1 VVLQHEVTQKPT
13 SATGC
18 QEAERMSKETTNL
31 EVLSNRTGFNSAV
44 RYMNKT
50 IEISGT
56 LGSSVN
62 LGDLLY
68 ERGDENLSG
77 DRGGLLLRMLLVDK
91 LGYKTVSSNLGTVA
105 GDVPVLASE
114 FEKWKAVDLVVAY
127 HHPDLGLLI
136 ANPKI
141 AEELANFGMLRK
153 RELLVVYAGKGSVPA
168 DESCQKAAELA
179 VALFEG
185 GKAKIPA
192 ELLKG
197 GFSAKKLKKAEEEKP
212 AKTRAAR
219 AEKPARAAKAVKP
232 ARGRGKAVA
241 PAPAPRESAR
251 VAPPVVTAAAPA
263 ISKGPM
269 RMTPMYSVVVSNEL
283 FHNGNVEAWKRI
295 VASYKVKYPALE
307 VYIYYEG
314 ERILDI
320 NSLFKWG
327 KVKHGSA
334 IQFAV
339 AGNDIKDVA
348 KLQRYLVQGASHQF
362 EAFLH
367 GPVNSVLRLFG

>member
-1 VVLQHEVTQKPT
+1 
-13 SATGC
+13 
-18 QEAERMSKETTNL
+18 MSRESTNL
-31 EVLSNRTGFNSAV
+31 EVLSTRAGFNSAV
-44 RYMNKT
+44 KHMNKT

-56 LGSSVN
+56 LGTSN

-68 ERGDENLSG
+68 EMGDENLSG
-77 DRGGLLLRMLLVDK
+77 ERGALLLRMLLVDK
-91 LGYKTVSSNLGTVA
+91 LRYISLSSNLEAVTA
-105 GDVPVLASE
+105 DVPALAGE
-114 FEKWKAVDLVVAY
+114 FSKWKGVDLVVAY

-153 RELLVVYAGKGSVPA
+153 RELLVIYAGKGSGAA
-168 DESCQKAAELA
+168 DENCRKAAELA
-179 VALFEG
+179 VSLFEG
-185 GKAKIPA
+185 KKAKVPP

-197 GFSAKKLKKAEEEKP
+197 SFAVKALKKTEEEP
-212 AKTRAAR
+212 GQRSAPAR
-219 AEKPARAAKAVKP
+219 AKAGGRAAKAGKP
-232 ARGRGKAVA
+232 AKAKPGRSAASRADKAA
-241 PAPAPRESAR
+241 PAAKESAR

-295 VASYKVKYPALE
+295 IASYNAKYPELQ
-307 VYIYYEG
+307 VFIYYDG

-320 NSLFKWG
+320 NTLFKWG
-327 KVKHGSA
+327 KVKHGSS

-339 AGNDIKDVA
+339 SGNDIKDVA
-348 KLQRYLVQGASHQF
+348 KMQRYLVQGASSRF

-367 GPVNSVLRLFG
+367 GPVNTVLRLFG

>member
-1 VVLQHEVTQKPT
+1 
-13 SATGC
+13 
-18 QEAERMSKETTNL
+18 MSKESTNL
-31 EVLSNRTGFNSAV
+31 EVLSTRAGFNSAV
-44 RYMNKT
+44 RHMNKT
-50 IEISGT
+50 IELSGT
-56 LGSSVN
+56 LGTNAN
-62 LGDLLY
+62 LGDLLF

-77 DRGGLLLRMLLVDK
+77 ERGALLLRMLLVDK
-91 LGYKTVSSNLGTVA
+91 MGYKTISSNLLSVIK
-105 GDVPVLASE
+105 DVSTLAKE
-114 FEKWKAVDLVVAY
+114 FEKWKAVDLVAAY

-153 RELLVVYAGKGSVPA
+153 RELLVIYAGNSGAGTDNV
-168 DESCQKAAELA
+168 CQKAAELA

-185 GKAKIPA
+185 NKIKVPP

-197 GFSAKKLKKAEEEKP
+197 SFSVKKLKKTEAAEEPGRK
-212 AKTRAAR
+212 AATAR
-219 AEKPARAAKAVKP
+219 ASKAPKTGKTARAAKTAG
-232 ARGRGKAVA
+232 AKAAA
-241 PAPAPRESAR
+241 PESKESAR
-251 VAPPVVTAAAPA
+251 VAPPMVTAAAPA
-263 ISKGPM
+263 ISKGPV

-295 VASYKVKYPALE
+295 VASYTAKYPTLQ
-307 VYIYYEG
+307 VFIYYEG

-320 NSLFKWG
+320 NTLFKWG

-339 AGNDIKDVA
+339 SGHDIKDVA
-348 KLQRYLVQGASHQF
+348 KLQRYLVQGASHMF

-367 GPVNSVLRLFG
+367 GPVNNVLKLFG

>member
-1 VVLQHEVTQKPT
+1 
-13 SATGC
+13 
-18 QEAERMSKETTNL
+18 MSKETTNL
-31 EVLSNRTGFNSAV
+31 EVLSSRLGFNSAV
-44 RYMNKT
+44 RHMNKT

-56 LGSSVN
+56 LGASAN

-77 DRGGLLLRMLLVDK
+77 ERGALLLRMLLVDK
-91 LGYKTVSSNLGTVA
+91 LGYKTVSSNLASVA
-105 GDVPVLASE
+105 SDIPALAAE
-114 FEKWKAVDLVVAY
+114 FEKWKAVDLVAAY

-136 ANPKI
+136 ANPKT

-153 RELLVVYAGKGSVPA
+153 RELLVVYAGKAGEAA
-168 DESCQKAAELA
+168 DESCRKAAELA
-179 VALFEG
+179 VSLFEG
-185 GKAKIPA
+185 KKAKAPPD
-192 ELLKG
+192 LLKG
-197 GFSAKKLKKAEEEKP
+197 PFAVKKLKKTETGE
-212 AKTRAAR
+212 
-219 AEKPARAAKAVKP
+219 EKPARAPKAARAAKP
-232 ARGRGKAVA
+232 AKGAAARSRA
-241 PAPAPRESAR
+241 PAEAPPPPVKENRIA
-251 VAPPVVTAAAPA
+251 APVVTSTASA
-263 ISKGPM
+263 ISKGPV
-269 RMTPMYSVVVSNEL
+269 RMTPMYSVVVQNEL

-295 VASYKVKYPALE
+295 VASYNAKYPDLQ

-320 NSLFKWG
+320 NALFKWG

-348 KLQRYLVQGASHQF
+348 KLQRYLIQGASNQF

>member
-1 VVLQHEVTQKPT
+1 
-13 SATGC
+13 
-18 QEAERMSKETTNL
+18 MSKETTNL
-31 EVLSNRTGFNSAV
+31 EVLSTRAGFNSAV
-44 RYMNKT
+44 RHMNKT

-56 LGSSVN
+56 LGPGAN

-77 DRGGLLLRMLLVDK
+77 DRGALLLNMLLVDK
-91 LGYKTVSSNLGTVA
+91 LGYKTVSSNLASVA
-105 GDVPVLASE
+105 ADIPALAGE
-114 FEKWKAVDLVVAY
+114 FEKWKAVDLVAIY

-136 ANPKI
+136 ANPKA
-141 AEELANFGMLRK
+141 AEELSNFGMLRK
-153 RELLVVYAGKGSVPA
+153 RELLVVYAGKGGEAA
-168 DESCQKAAELA
+168 DETCRKAAELA
-179 VALFEG
+179 VSLFEG
-185 GKAKIPA
+185 KKVKVSPD
-192 ELLKG
+192 LLKG
-197 GFSAKKLKKAEEEKP
+197 SFAVKKMKKTESDK
-212 AKTRAAR
+212 K
-219 AEKPARAAKAVKP
+219 KPARTPKAARVAKPGTRAKASGKP
-232 ARGRGKAVA
+232 AVAA
-241 PAPAPRESAR
+241 PAPAVKENR
-251 VAPPVVTAAAPA
+251 VAAPVVTSTAPA
-263 ISKGPM
+263 ISKGPV
-269 RMTPMYSVVVSNEL
+269 RMTPMYSVVVQNEL

-295 VASYKVKYPALE
+295 VASYNAKYPELQ

-348 KLQRYLVQGASHQF
+348 KLQRYLIQGASNQF

>member
-1 VVLQHEVTQKPT
+1 
-13 SATGC
+13 
-18 QEAERMSKETTNL
+18 MSKETTNL
-31 EVLSNRTGFNSAV
+31 EVLATRTGFNSAV
-44 RYMNKT
+44 RHMNKT
-50 IEISGT
+50 IELAGT
-56 LGSSVN
+56 LGGSTN

-68 ERGDENLSG
+68 ERRDENLSG
-77 DRGGLLLRMLLVDK
+77 SRGALLLNMLLVDK
-91 LGYKTVSSNLGTVA
+91 LGYCYVSSNLKTAIADIPALA
-105 GDVPVLASE
+105 GE
-114 FEKWKAVDLVVAY
+114 FETWKAVDLIAAY

-136 ANPKI
+136 ANPKS
-141 AEELANFGMLRK
+141 ADELANFGMIRK
-153 RELLVVYAGKGSVPA
+153 RELLVIYAGKGGAPV
-168 DESCQKAAELA
+168 DGTCMKAAELA
-179 VALFEG
+179 VAFFEG
-185 GKAKIPA
+185 RKGKVPS

-197 GFSAKKLKKAEEEKP
+197 NFTVKKPKKSAGEEKSAGPAKKAGQPK
-212 AKTRAAR
+212 
-219 AEKPARAAKAVKP
+219 AAKAARPTSVK
-232 ARGRGKAVA
+232 GRAA
-241 PAPAPRESAR
+241 PPPQEKR
-251 VAPPVVTAAAPA
+251 VAAPVVTTAAPA
-263 ISKGPM
+263 ISTGPV

-295 VASYKVKYPALE
+295 IASYNAKYPSLQ

-339 AGNDIKDVA
+339 SGNDIKDVA

-367 GPVNSVLRLFG
+367 GPVSTVLKLFG

>member
-1 VVLQHEVTQKPT
+1 
-13 SATGC
+13 
-18 QEAERMSKETTNL
+18 MSKETTNL
-31 EVLSNRTGFNSAV
+31 EVLSTRTGFNSAV
-44 RYMNKT
+44 RHMNKT

-56 LGSSVN
+56 LGPNAN

-77 DRGGLLLRMLLVDK
+77 ERGALLLRMLLVDK
-91 LGYKTVSSNLGTVA
+91 LGYKTVSSNLASVA
-105 GDVPVLASE
+105 SDIPALAGE
-114 FEKWKAVDLVVAY
+114 FEKWKAVDLVVVY

-136 ANPKI
+136 ANPKA

-153 RELLVVYAGKGSVPA
+153 RELLVVYAGKGGEAA
-168 DESCQKAAELA
+168 DAACLKAAELA
-179 VALFEG
+179 VSLFEG
-185 GKAKIPA
+185 KKVKTSPD
-192 ELLKG
+192 LLKG
-197 GFSAKKLKKAEEEKP
+197 SFSVKKMKKTGSDKEKP
-212 AKTRAAR
+212 AKAPKAAR
-219 AEKPARAAKAVKP
+219 AVKAAKPGAKAKTSRKPAAAAPVVK
-232 ARGRGKAVA
+232 
-241 PAPAPRESAR
+241 ENR
-251 VAPPVVTAAAPA
+251 VAAPVVTSTAPA
-263 ISKGPM
+263 ISKGPV
-269 RMTPMYSVVVSNEL
+269 RMTPMYSVVVQNEL

-295 VASYKVKYPALE
+295 VASYNARYPELQ

-339 AGNDIKDVA
+339 AGSDIKDVA
-348 KLQRYLVQGASHQF
+348 KLQRYLIQGASNQF

>member
-1 VVLQHEVTQKPT
+1 
-13 SATGC
+13 
-18 QEAERMSKETTNL
+18 MSKESINL
-31 EVLSNRTGFNSAV
+31 EILSTRSGFNSAV
-44 RYMNKT
+44 RHMNKT

-56 LGSSVN
+56 LKGSAN
-62 LGDLLY
+62 LGDVLY
-68 ERGDENLSG
+68 EKGDENLSG
-77 DRGGLLLRMLLVDK
+77 ERGALLLRMLLVDK
-91 LGYKTVSSNLGTVA
+91 LGYITVSSNLEAV
-105 GDVPVLASE
+105 VPDISALASE
-114 FEKWKAVDLVVAY
+114 FQKWKGVDLVAAY

-153 RELLVVYAGKGSVPA
+153 RELLVVYAGKGETPA
-168 DESCQKAAELA
+168 DENCCKAAQLA
-179 VALFEG
+179 ISLFEG
-185 GKAKIPA
+185 KKAKVPP

-197 GFSAKKLKKAEEEKP
+197 IFTTKPPKKTEEPEP
-212 AKTRAAR
+212 AVR
-219 AEKPARAAKAVKP
+219 ARAAGKAKAAKAAAPQAPVK
-232 ARGRGKAVA
+232 AKRGRPSAEA
-241 PAPAPRESAR
+241 AAAAAAWEPAQKKEKEVLR
-251 VAPPVVTAAAPA
+251 VAAPVVIATAPA
-263 ISKGPM
+263 ISKGPV

-295 VASYKVKYPALE
+295 VASYKAKYPALE

-314 ERILDI
+314 ERIIDI

-362 EAFLH
+362 EAFLR
-367 GPVNSVLRLFG
+367 GAVNNVLKLFG

>member
-1 VVLQHEVTQKPT
+1 
-13 SATGC
+13 
-18 QEAERMSKETTNL
+18 MSKETTNL
-31 EVLSNRTGFNSAV
+31 EVLSSRAGFNSAV
-44 RYMNKT
+44 RHMNKT

-56 LGSSVN
+56 LGPDAN

-77 DRGGLLLRMLLVDK
+77 ERGALLLGMLLVDK
-91 LGYKTVSSNLGTVA
+91 LGYKTVSSNLGSVA
-105 GDVPVLASE
+105 PDIPALAEE
-114 FEKWKAVDLVVAY
+114 FGKWKAVDLVAAY

-136 ANPKI
+136 ANPKV

-153 RELLVVYAGKGSVPA
+153 RELLVVYAGKGGEAA
-168 DESCQKAAELA
+168 DETCRKAAELA
-179 VALFEG
+179 VSLFEG
-185 GKAKIPA
+185 KKAKASPD
-192 ELLKG
+192 LLKG
-197 GFSAKKLKKAEEEKP
+197 SFTAKKLKKTEGGGEKP
-212 AKTRAAR
+212 AKAP
-219 AEKPARAAKAVKP
+219 KAAKAAAKP
-232 ARGRGKAVA
+232 GKAKTARGKAAA
-241 PAPAPRESAR
+241 PAPAAAPAVKENR
-251 VAPPVVTAAAPA
+251 VAAPVVTSTAPA
-263 ISKGPM
+263 ISKGPV
-269 RMTPMYSVVVSNEL
+269 RMTPMYSVVVQNEL

-295 VASYKVKYPALE
+295 VASYNAKYPALQ

-339 AGNDIKDVA
+339 AGSDIKDVA
-348 KLQRYLVQGASHQF
+348 KLQRYLIQGASNQF

-367 GPVNSVLRLFG
+367 GPVNSVMRLFG

>member
-1 VVLQHEVTQKPT
+1 
-13 SATGC
+13 
-18 QEAERMSKETTNL
+18 MSKEITNL
-31 EVLSNRTGFNSAV
+31 EMLATRAGFNSAV
-44 RYMNKT
+44 RHMNKA

-56 LGSSVN
+56 LKGNVN
-62 LGDLLY
+62 LGDILY

-77 DRGGLLLRMLLVDK
+77 ERGAIILRMLLVDK
-91 LGYKTVSSNLGTVA
+91 LGYKSVSSNLEAVA
-105 GDVPVLASE
+105 ADISKLAQE
-114 FEKWKAVDLVVAY
+114 FEKWKAVDLVAAY

-153 RELLVVYAGKGSVPA
+153 RELLVVYAGKGESPA
-168 DESCQKAAELA
+168 DESCLKAAELA
-179 VALFEG
+179 ISFFEG
-185 GKAKIPA
+185 SKAKVPA
-192 ELLKG
+192 DLLKG
-197 GFSAKKLKKAEEEKP
+197 SFTIKKPRKTEAEPP
-212 AKTRAAR
+212 ARAAR
-219 AEKPARAAKAVKP
+219 APKAAKPEKAAKPAQVKT
-232 ARGRGKAVA
+232 ARRTTA
-241 PAPAPRESAR
+241 PAPVAQDKESVR

-263 ISKGPM
+263 ISKGPV

-295 VASYKVKYPALE
+295 VASYKAKYPALE

-367 GPVNSVLRLFG
+367 GSVSNVLRLFG

>member
-1 VVLQHEVTQKPT
+1 
-13 SATGC
+13 
-18 QEAERMSKETTNL
+18 MSKESTNL
-31 EVLSNRTGFNSAV
+31 EVLSTRSGFNTAV
-44 RYMNKT
+44 RHMNKT
-50 IEISGT
+50 IDISGA
-56 LGSSVN
+56 LGSSN

-77 DRGGLLLRMLLVDK
+77 ERGALLLRMLLIDK
-91 LGYKTVSSNLGTVA
+91 LGYKSASVNLESVTSDLPA
-105 GDVPVLASE
+105 LADE
-114 FEKWKAVDLVVAY
+114 FSKWKGVDLIAAY

-136 ANPKI
+136 ANPKV

-153 RELLVVYAGKGSVPA
+153 RELLVLYAGKGSSPA
-168 DESCQKAAELA
+168 DENCQKAAELG
-179 VALFEG
+179 VKLFEG
-185 GKAKIPA
+185 KKVKALP

-197 GFSAKKLKKAEEEKP
+197 GFAVKKLKKSEEE
-212 AKTRAAR
+212 AQEAA
-219 AEKPARAAKAVKP
+219 PVKASKAP
-232 ARGRGKAVA
+232 KARGRGRKAAPPARSVAKAAAFAA
-241 PAPAPRESAR
+241 PAAPKESAR

-263 ISKGPM
+263 ISKGPV
-269 RMTPMYSVVVSNEL
+269 RMTPMYSVVVANEL

-295 VASYKVKYPALE
+295 VASYCAKYPALQ

-327 KVKHGSA
+327 KVKHGSS

-339 AGNDIKDVA
+339 SGNDIKDVA
-348 KLQRYLVQGASHQF
+348 KLQRYLVQGASKQF

-367 GPVNSVLRLFG
+367 GPVNNVLKLFG